1 LFVMESQFRQVI
13 RQKIADSLA
22 LPVPALT
29 RRDVWVPGV
38 AGKAIA
44 VIGMRRAGKTCML
57 WQELADRLAAG
68 VARSALLYFSFEDE
82 RLAGMQAKD
91 LDLVVEEYYRQHPEH
106 RGPAKAVFFLDEIQL
121 VFGWETFVRRILDT
135 ENVDVFLSGSSAR
148 MLSREIASSMRGRA
162 MEALVRPFS
171 FIEAL
176 RHVGQEPPA
185 AAWPDKRLRSTLDKA
200 LLAYLE
206 TGGFPEAQGLDQR
219 SRTELLRTYVDVVL
233 LRDIIERHDVSHPQ
247 CLRWM
252 VRHLLGNPAGGFS
265 VGKFHNDLRS
275 QGMAI
280 GKDRLYAYLEH
291 LEDSFLLRCVHL
303 ATDSIRRRQVN
314 PRKVYPVDT
323 GLIAL
328 FNRSG
333 KAQIGHALE
342 TAVLHELERRG
353 CEVAYVKTQSGWEV
367 DFHARMSDGKE
378 YLVQVSADVDAPA
391 TLEREVRALVEAAQD
406 FPNASL
412 QLVTLA
418 RPVGHASL
426 PDNVEMVE
434 ASQWLRP

>member
-1 LFVMESQFRQVI
+1 MESQFRQII

-121 VFGWETFVRRILDT
+121 VPGWETFVRRILDT

-171 FIEAL
+171 FVEAL
-176 RHVGQEPPA
+176 RHAGQEPPA
-185 AAWPDKRLRSTLDKA
+185 AVWPDKRLRSTLDKA
-200 LLAYLE
+200 LLTYLE
-206 TGGFPEAQGLDQR
+206 SGDFRKHRDWTSAAGRNLCARMWMWSFCVISSSAMMSLTR
-219 SRTELLRTYVDVVL
+219 SA
-233 LRDIIERHDVSHPQ
+233 
-247 CLRWM
+247 C
-252 VRHLLGNPAGGFS
+252 AGWSGIFS
-265 VGKFHNDLRS
+265 G
-275 QGMAI
+275 
-280 GKDRLYAYLEH
+280 
-291 LEDSFLLRCVHL
+291 
-303 ATDSIRRRQVN
+303 IRR
-314 PRKVYPVDT
+314 
-323 GLIAL
+323 A
-328 FNRSG
+328 
-333 KAQIGHALE
+333 
-342 TAVLHELERRG
+342 
-353 CEVAYVKTQSGWEV
+353 
-367 DFHARMSDGKE
+367 
-378 YLVQVSADVDAPA
+378 VSA
-391 TLEREVRALVEAAQD
+391 
-406 FPNASL
+406 
-412 QLVTLA
+412 
-418 RPVGHASL
+418 
-426 PDNVEMVE
+426 
-434 ASQWLRP
+434 